1 MLEPMELSNPQ
12 HEVVADYYKRHR
24 DEILNFVAS
33 RTGSVDDAEDI
44 VQDVFVRLLAMPA
57 MISPV
62 TLPSLVYTTARHLVL
77 DRWRH
82 RQRVEAYEHRL
93 GGQGAGAPR
102 QESAESVYSV
112 GEIIS
117 LLEHGVARLSPRQQT
132 IYRMSFYEGKGVR
145 DISLQ
150 LGMNAKTVENRLG
163 MARKEVRGFV
173 KKRYLAG

>member
-1 MLEPMELSNPQ
+1 MELSNPQ
-12 HEVVADYYKRHR
+12 HEAVADYYQHHR
-24 DEILNFVAS
+24 DEILNYVAA

-44 VQDVFVRLLAMPA
+44 VQDVFVRLLAMPV

-82 RQRVEAYEHRL
+82 RQRVEAYEHRIVARA
-93 GGQGAGAPR
+93 AGMER
-102 QESAESVYSV
+102 QVPAESVYSV

-132 IYRMSFYEGKGVR
+132 IYRMNFYEGKGVK

-173 KKRYLAG
+173 KKRYPAV